1 MLGANGEA
9 AEAQPSKQLA
19 HAALMQAYAKLGRNA
34 VAQIGAPKP
43 HDAIAG
49 EIGALLD
56 PGCKFALFDP
66 A

>member
-1 MLGANGEA
+1 MAKV
-9 AEAQPSKQLA
+9 QPPQQLA
-19 HAALMQAYAKLGRNA
+19 HAALMQAYAKLGGNA

-43 HDAIAG
+43 HDASAG